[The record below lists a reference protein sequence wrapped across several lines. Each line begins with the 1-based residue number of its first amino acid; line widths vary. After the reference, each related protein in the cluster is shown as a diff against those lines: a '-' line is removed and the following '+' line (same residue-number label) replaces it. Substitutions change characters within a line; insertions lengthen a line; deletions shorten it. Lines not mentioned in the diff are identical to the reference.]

1 MAVTFFEP
9 AYLVNE
15 YSEHRLVSPVRSSIV
30 FVEVQE
36 VPVTAPIWP
45 SIGRLLCTTTDGD
58 QSISVSGQI
67 CFSFSFF
74 HNNGRRKTTQR
85 QDATAF
91 GGSTTKQSEYCY
103 YCAPPQ
109 HIAPAELL
117 ENTGCRKM
125 TMYLSR

>member
-15 YSEHRLVSPVRSSIV
+15 YSEHRLVNPVRSSIV

-45 SIGRLLCTTTDGD
+45 SIGRLLCTRTDGD

-67 CFSFSFF
+67 VFLFLFF
-74 HNNGRRKTTQR
+74 TTTAAERPRNAGRNRIRLHYETIRILLLLCTP
-85 QDATAF
+85 
-91 GGSTTKQSEYCY
+91 E
-103 YCAPPQ
+103 